1 MHAMIDLETL
11 NVGIAAP
18 LFEIG
23 ICIFDMEQKEIISS
37 QQWNVDLLDVILTTG
52 FCPNPE
58 TIKWWQDQSYDPR
71 SMPRQSLRDSLLEV
85 TDYLRIQKVDKVWAN
100 SPSFDCI
107 LMQRHFEAC
116 KLLVPWKY
124 SQELDFRT
132 MRWLYKRFDLDLE
145 DQTVVSHNAM
155 EDAIGQTK
163 MLIQMMKGISSVQLL

>member
-52 FCPNPE
+52 FCPNQD

-132 MRWLYKRFDLDLE
+132 IHWLRGQQGWTPKEQRGA
-145 DQTVVSHNAM
+145 VSHNAR
-155 EDAIGQTK
+155 EDAVGQTEALFE
-163 MLIQMMKGISSVQLL
+163 MLS